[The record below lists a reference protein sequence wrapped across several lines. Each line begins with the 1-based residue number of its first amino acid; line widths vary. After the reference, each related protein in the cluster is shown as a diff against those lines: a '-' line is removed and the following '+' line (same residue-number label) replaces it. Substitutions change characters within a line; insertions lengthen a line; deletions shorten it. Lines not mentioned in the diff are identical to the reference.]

1 LPQLSLAKA
10 SAAKPLPDARRK
22 ITRRPNASRTRSHCR
37 QQPTTTPGEENTMTQ
52 TIIKADQRRSEFQS
66 QLAAHL
72 GDPQLLDLSRDVA
85 LLRLMAER
93 ATSTLESGE
102 RLTSENSGFLL
113 QIVSETSRVIQ
124 RKAAVDASH
133 SVSPLQI
140 RDLQIELVHALS
152 LIPVE
157 QARIVLEY
165 LKSSTLLRPA
175 AAAPPALS
183 AGDEDASDERLS

>member
-1 LPQLSLAKA
+1 
-10 SAAKPLPDARRK
+10 
-22 ITRRPNASRTRSHCR
+22 
-37 QQPTTTPGEENTMTQ
+37 MTQ
-52 TIIKADQRRSEFQS
+52 TTMSKADQKRSEFES
-66 QLAAHL
+66 QLASHL
-72 GDPQLLDLSRDVA
+72 QDPALLDLCREVA
-85 LLRLMAER
+85 LLRLMASR
-93 ATSTLESGE
+93 AQTTLESGE
-102 RLTSENSGFLL
+102 PLTRENSGFLL
-113 QIVSETSRVIQ
+113 EIVSETSRVIQ

-175 AAAPPALS
+175 AAAPLS
-183 AGDEDASDERLS
+183 LTAADEDAGDERLS

>member
-1 LPQLSLAKA
+1 
-10 SAAKPLPDARRK
+10 
-22 ITRRPNASRTRSHCR
+22 
-37 QQPTTTPGEENTMTQ
+37 MTQ